1 MKRLEASVFG
11 RVQGVYFR
19 ATARERARTLGLTGW
34 VRNEY
39 DGSVRVVAEGDETS
53 LRRFVSFLGEGPRGA
68 NVSRVETRWQE
79 ATGEFSSFDVR
90 R

>member
-11 RVQGVYFR
+11 RVQGVYYR
-19 ATARERARTLGLTGW
+19 ASTRQQAQALGLSGW

-39 DGSVRVVAEGDETS
+39 DGSVRVVAEGDEAA
-53 LRRFVSFLGEGPRGA
+53 LDRLLAYLEQGPPGA
-68 NVSRVETRWQE
+68 YVSRVETTWQE
-79 ATGEFSSFDVR
+79 ATGEFSAFYVR